1 MPENNMDYAFENMV
15 KNADLP
21 DKKDDI
27 SGNINGAET
36 KHGTSESIDGKERK
50 LGVPEVESDREQK
63 LIIRKMQPEDVPAIA
78 ALEAACFSEPWSEQA
93 FLDALK
99 QPEALMMTA
108 IGMGNNSIGYC
119 GIYLSADEGEITNV
133 AVRPDYRK
141 QGIADAILTEVLS
154 EAWKRGAQ
162 TIYLEVRER
171 NIPAQKLYEK
181 HGFVSCGIRKNFYR
195 KPTEHAIVMSCD
207 LTRRINE

>member
-1 MPENNMDYAFENMV
+1 MPENN
-15 KNADLP
+15 
-21 DKKDDI
+21 
-27 SGNINGAET
+27 
-36 KHGTSESIDGKERK
+36 
-50 LGVPEVESDREQK
+50 VELSV
-63 LIIRKMQPEDVPAIA
+63 RKMQPEVVPALA
-78 ALEAACFSEPWSEQA
+78 ELEAACFSEPWSEQA

-108 IGMGNNSIGYC
+108 IGTGNNPIGYC

-133 AVRPDYRK
+133 AVCPDHRK
-141 QGIADAILTEVLS
+141 QGIADVILTEVFA

-162 TIYLEVRER
+162 TIYLEVRES
-171 NIPAQKLYEK
+171 NLPAQKLYEK

>member
-36 KHGTSESIDGKERK
+36 KHGTSEGIDGKERK
-50 LGVPEVESDREQK
+50 LGVPDVESDREQK

-162 TIYLEVRER
+162 TIYLEVRQR